1 MNKPHKHAEL
11 IKQWADGAEIEYLLD
26 REQMQEK
33 DREWVASPR
42 PAWLND
48 GVYRVAPKLKAFN
61 VKLTKTIEV
70 IVTAGNASDAAEK
83 AYVEDRR
90 HTRND
95 ILWAQAGSQAASV
108 SRVVK

>member
-1 MNKPHKHAEL
+1 LDKKMTPHKHAEL
-11 IKQWADGAEIEYLLD
+11 IKQWADGAKIEFLGPLD
-26 REQMQEK
+26 TKWTLTIKPKWAEDVQ
-33 DREWVASPR
+33 
-42 PAWLND
+42 
-48 GVYRVAPKLKAFN
+48 YRVAPKLKAFN